1 MISDDK
7 RNEQIQKFTIRILF
21 YQQHILFSVITKSS
35 TGHYDGKQFPIGN
48 HRLKD
53 EQVRLTPK
61 TF

>member
-1 MISDDK
+1 MNTFLS
-7 RNEQIQKFTIRILF
+7 TT
-21 YQQHILFSVITKSS
+21 YSFSVITKYS
-35 TGHYDGKQFPIGN
+35 TGHYDGKQFPTGN